1 MKLNARDLARLIA
14 KPDPKL
20 SGLLIYGPDAMRV
33 ALKRQDLVSAI
44 IGPDGGAEMR
54 LDRLPAA
61 ELRRNPAVVS
71 DAVKAVGFFPG
82 PRVVLLEDATDT
94 ATDIVA
100 AALGDWRAGDAQL
113 VVTAGA
119 LKATSKLR
127 KLFEGARQAGAIALY
142 DDPPTREEIEA
153 SLHAAGLAQISPDA
167 LRDLTAL
174 SRVLDPGDFRQTL
187 EKLALYKH
195 GDPTPLTSD
204 DVAASAPASH
214 EAAIDDLLQAVAE
227 GESAQIGPLLGRL
240 QAQGVAA
247 VTLAIMA
254 MRHFRSL
261 HAISCDP
268 GGPSAGI
275 QKARPPIFGPRRD
288 RMLRQAQS
296 WGLPRL
302 ERALADLIAAD
313 LTLRSASNAPSMAVM
328 ERALIRLAMLVR
340 R

>member
-14 KPDPKL
+14 KPDPKI
-20 SGLLIYGPDAMRV
+20 SGLLIYGQDAMRV
-33 ALKRQDLVSAI
+33 ALKRQELVAAMV
-44 IGPDGGAEMR
+44 GPEGEVEMR
-54 LDRLPAA
+54 LERMAAADLRRAPAA
-61 ELRRNPAVVS
+61 LS
-71 DAVKAVGFFPG
+71 DALKAQGFFPG
-82 PRVVLLEDATDT
+82 PRVVLLEDASDT
-94 ATDIVA
+94 VADPVA
-100 AALGDWRAGDAQL
+100 AALADWRAGDAQL

-119 LKATSKLR
+119 LKASSKLR
-127 KLFEGARQAGAIALY
+127 KQFETARQAASVALY
-142 DDPPTREEIEA
+142 DDPPSPEEIEA
-153 SLHAAGLAQISPDA
+153 ALQAAGLADVSPEA
-167 LRDLTAL
+167 MRDLVAL

-187 EKLALYKH
+187 EKIALYKFD
-195 GDPTPLTSD
+195 DPTPLLPEEI
-204 DVAASAPASH
+204 AELAPLSH
-214 EAAIDDLLQAVAE
+214 EAAVDDLLHAVAE
-227 GESAQIGPLLGRL
+227 GQASQIGPLLVRL

-288 RMLRQAQS
+288 RLLAQAQA
-296 WGLPRL
+296 WGVARL
-302 ERALADLIAAD
+302 ERALGDLIEAD